1 MTPIATTVAS
11 NPDSV
16 GRVLKFVMFLIIIGV
31 IILWWT
37 GPGLK
42 DTLLQAPSDLV
53 TIGFDA
59 VSAGIEGTRKVIH
72 TSVNII
78 PKTLKLDKTFKSD
91 GKVAKGFKK
100 AFCFH
105 GNTLVALSNGRS
117 IRMKDITIGDNLY
130 NDNEVLGVMKFNG
143 KNVKLVDNCGVVS
156 TRNHHILSSDGIY
169 RRAGETFDAKKVN
182 EKVSFLYDLE
192 TTNHKIVCIGN
203 NNEMIT
209 FTDFSEVD
217 DKDDVIEK
225 YELDILNHKYGMYR
239 GLSRL

>member
-1 MTPIATTVAS
+1 
-11 NPDSV
+11 
-16 GRVLKFVMFLIIIGV
+16 
-31 IILWWT
+31 
-37 GPGLK
+37 
-42 DTLLQAPSDLV
+42 
-53 TIGFDA
+53 
-59 VSAGIEGTRKVIH
+59 
-72 TSVNII
+72 
-78 PKTLKLDKTFKSD
+78 
-91 GKVAKGFKK
+91 
-100 AFCFH
+100 
-105 GNTLVALSNGRS
+105 
-117 IRMKDITIGDNLY
+117 
-130 NDNEVLGVMKFNG
+130 
-143 KNVKLVDNCGVVS
+143 
-156 TRNHHILSSDGIY
+156 SSDGIY

>member
-1 MTPIATTVAS
+1 VKSTA
-11 NPDSV
+11 N
-16 GRVLKFVMFLIIIGV
+16 
-31 IILWWT
+31 
-37 GPGLK
+37 
-42 DTLLQAPSDLV
+42 
-53 TIGFDA
+53 
-59 VSAGIEGTRKVIH
+59 
-72 TSVNII
+72 
-78 PKTLKLDKTFKSD
+78 TLKLDKTFKSK

-100 AFCFH
+100 AFCFD

-117 IRMKDITIGDNLY
+117 IRMRDINIGDKLY
-130 NDNEVLGVMKFNG
+130 DDNEVLGVMKFTG
-143 KNVKLVDNCGVVS
+143 HNVKLVNNRGVVS
-156 TRNHHILSSDGIY
+156 TRHHHILSSDGIY

-192 TTNHKIVCIGN
+192 TTNHKIVCIGD